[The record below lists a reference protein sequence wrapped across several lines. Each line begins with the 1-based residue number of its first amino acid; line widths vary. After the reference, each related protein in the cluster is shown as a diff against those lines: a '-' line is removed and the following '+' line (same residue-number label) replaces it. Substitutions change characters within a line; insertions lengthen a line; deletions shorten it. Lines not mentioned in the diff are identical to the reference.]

1 MVVCEAIVCGKHIN
15 TSLRGAASA
24 DITYASAKLWKI
36 VGSALTASNAAFE
49 WKRLQTR
56 RQATVEQRFSAA

>member
-24 DITYASAKLWKI
+24 GITKPSAKLWKI
-36 VGSALTASNAAFE
+36 VGSALAASNAAFE
-49 WKRLQTR
+49 WTRLQPR
-56 RQATVEQRFSAA
+56 RKSATNDSSASR